1 MLQQQQMQQQQMQ
14 QQQMQQ
20 QQPMQ
25 QQLPIQQQLPMQQ
38 QQMQMQQQLP
48 MQYLHQTFTR
58 ACLHSS
64 VARGSKLRP
73 AAIDAVATFFREELQ
88 IEVQGINARKA
99 RPLNAVREELYDK
112 WPDDHT
118 LVTVSVRR

>member
-1 MLQQQQMQQQQMQ
+1 MQQMLQQMQ
-14 QQQMQQ
+14 QQ

-48 MQYLHQTFTR
+48 VQYLQETFTR

-64 VARGSKLRP
+64 VAKGSKLRP
-73 AAIDAVATFFREELQ
+73 AATDAVATFFREVLQ
-88 IEVQGINARKA
+88 IEVQGISSWRG
-99 RPLNAVREELYDK
+99 RRGDAVREELYGK
-112 WPDDHT
+112 WPEDHT
-118 LVTVSVRR
+118 SVTVSVRR